1 MCLFSGEGFVSDS
14 VSVGECWSRG
24 WYQDQRSRSL
34 WPCLAW
40 YPVGL
45 GFGWAWFV
53 TFYVL
58 IVLYLSESEL
68 INVLQFFLIPKD
80 STWYRN
86 KISETSSVINQCIMY
101 QCIFTPKKRTV
112 NYNSWLLVFFV
123 DSCTFCFCFRA
134 IYFKTIYFQKLKWY
148 GRQLWNR
155 VNG

>member
-101 QCIFTPKKRTV
+101 QCIFTPKKE
-112 NYNSWLLVFFV
+112 LLIIILDCWSSLWIHVHFVFVSERFI
-123 DSCTFCFCFRA
+123 SRRFISR
-134 IYFKTIYFQKLKWY
+134 
-148 GRQLWNR
+148 N
-155 VNG
+155 